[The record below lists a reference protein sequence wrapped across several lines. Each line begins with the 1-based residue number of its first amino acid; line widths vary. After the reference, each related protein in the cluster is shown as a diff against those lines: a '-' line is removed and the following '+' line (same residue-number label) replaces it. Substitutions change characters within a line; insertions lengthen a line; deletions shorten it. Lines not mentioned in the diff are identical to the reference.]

1 VSVFFAG
8 KYSASNMPKGP
19 RGSLF
24 KQLLPGIAPLTAA
37 LDAVAASRR
46 KTVSQVCLVQ
56 LLMLNHQ
63 MLLLDGKQQLALRPR
78 HTA

>member
-1 VSVFFAG
+1 MRCNWCLFLSAG
-8 KYSASNMPKGP
+8 KYSATNLPKGL

-46 KTVSQVCLVQ
+46 KTVSQVW
-56 LLMLNHQ
+56 LL
-63 MLLLDGKQQLALRPR
+63 
-78 HTA
+78 